1 MIGRNIAEGL
11 MLQSCKVMM
20 LAGESGQKRGALAAR
35 IWAKQGMMTASNYFN
50 RFLQVGVGRNLVV
63 CGKSR
68 NFVT

>member
-1 MIGRNIAEGL
+1 
-11 MLQSCKVMM
+11 MM
-20 LAGESGQKRGALAAR
+20 LAGENLGKQGALAAR
-35 IWAKQGMMTASNYFN
+35 IWAKQGAMTASNYFN

>member
-35 IWAKQGMMTASNYFN
+35 IWAK
-50 RFLQVGVGRNLVV
+50 
-63 CGKSR
+63 
-68 NFVT
+68 

>member
-20 LAGESGQKRGALAAR
+20 LAGENLGKQGALAAR
-35 IWAKQGMMTASNYFN
+35 IWAKCGEMTASNYFN